1 MPTKAV
7 AKPPAQT
14 PAHLARI
21 DARGSVLIKPLRP
34 LVESLDITTPEEYQE
49 ADALLGRVI
58 TKRKEWVADCEEI
71 LAPLRT
77 AKQAADKVKAKYDKP
92 LEALEVMV
100 RAKMQDYKREE
111 QRQLAEAQRAADA
124 ATAKLTQQLEEAEE
138 TAQSARTAQMR
149 ERLAAKRDQLAT
161 AIEEVA
167 AEVPEATTAA
177 GSTTRTVTRW
187 KLAGMENGQ

>member
-1 MPTKAV
+1 
-7 AKPPAQT
+7 
-14 PAHLARI
+14 
-21 DARGSVLIKPLRP
+21 
-34 LVESLDITTPEEYQE
+34 
-49 ADALLGRVI
+49 
-58 TKRKEWVADCEEI
+58 
-71 LAPLRT
+71 
-77 AKQAADKVKAKYDKP
+77 
-92 LEALEVMV
+92 MV

-111 QRQLAEAQRAADA
+111 ARQLAEAQRAADA

-187 KLAGMENGQ
+187 KLADMENGLETVLRGVLAGKIPAAAITLNEVYINRKMTEPETVASWPGFEVYEDVVIVRR